1 MLVPS
6 WLVLSNKYVWV
17 MQNNK
22 PLMRTVTVGDTIGD
36 KVEILNG
43 LKKNDQLILDP
54 QAIPDTSYTML

>member
-1 MLVPS
+1 
-6 WLVLSNKYVWV
+6 
-17 MQNNK
+17 
-22 PLMRTVTVGDTIGD
+22 MRTVTVGDTIGD